1 MDMIIERSVGGGA
14 KQWLHEKDGGMFV
27 WGAGR
32 WGAYRFADWGMAVAA
47 VGLLKAGD
55 GGWWEYS
62 VAGEEDRKDVK
73 QVAEVEV
80 CGKMLW
86 GKGMGSEAAVA
97 RLKEKFRDWWEKED
111 QFGDWEDFWMEFVVR
126 VVVRDVEEK

>member
-1 MDMIIERSVGGGA
+1 M
-14 KQWLHEKDGGMFV
+14 
-27 WGAGR
+27 
-32 WGAYRFADWGMAVAA
+32 
-47 VGLLKAGD
+47 
-55 GGWWEYS
+55 
-62 VAGEEDRKDVK
+62 K